1 MNVES
6 THAIMSTYLRMAVTH
21 AGFNVADSIEKP
33 CHQPLTIGSPHTNR
47 LIRRNANP
55 DVSLAMCRSISVDMF
70 QKAMDLD
77 LRWHLMRKTGEVT
90 RIMDRGTSAIQQ
102 VLSTGDGL
110 ASPMAFTLSAAEPL
124 RDCTCFSAQ

>member
-1 MNVES
+1 MR
-6 THAIMSTYLRMAVTH
+6 IQMYLLH
-21 AGFNVADSIEKP
+21 
-33 CHQPLTIGSPHTNR
+33 L
-47 LIRRNANP
+47 
-55 DVSLAMCRSISVDMF
+55 CRSISVDMF

-110 ASPMAFTLSAAEPL
+110 TSPMAFTPSAAESL
-124 RDCTCFSAQ
+124 RDCTCFSAQRCSTSGLCRELCREGSEVAGRVSCHQSTFQNALCCKHALNTCSM

>member
-1 MNVES
+1 MPS
-6 THAIMSTYLRMAVTH
+6 A
-21 AGFNVADSIEKP
+21 
-33 CHQPLTIGSPHTNR
+33 
-47 LIRRNANP
+47 AN
-55 DVSLAMCRSISVDMF
+55 DVSFAMCRSISVDMF

-110 ASPMAFTLSAAEPL
+110 TSLTAFACSAAESL
-124 RDCTCFSAQ
+124 RTCICFSAQRAAHEDFAESSAGRDLGWLEQ